1 MIEAGTHLKPL
12 YGVSY
17 PLAELRTKALCTSGF
32 KIEGVEGENN
42 YISEVIKLH
51 THQNKQKRKSK
62 QQIESFR
69 KL

>member
-12 YGVSY
+12 YGVTY